1 MGVLLEDIG
10 THVEDTPPQPAP
22 REEPPV
28 EEPSLG
34 QEDDSLMD
42 CGEDDEEFDPLKR
55 TSSFTRSS
63 SFARSGSLSGQRGA
77 LVPVAAQPQS
87 QPSGDVMNQLAGISL
102 SSGGG
107 PVPVLPPDSMQQ
119 QQPVLQS
126 QLSMSELLNPMHS
139 VPNGGSPAASTTTS
153 QFVQGGVAMVAMPM
167 TTGAGAGVQPVA
179 YPHPTPYMVP
189 GSMVVNQQ
197 GVPVMYP
204 AHAPGVIYMNQ
215 AGMMGKLGG
224 DARPVQRPP
233 PTRELSPGPESGFG
247 FLGKSNKGAAFD
259 FVQDEMTQ
267 MKNK

>member
-1 MGVLLEDIG
+1 MRPPPSPPQ
-10 THVEDTPPQPAP
+10 DTPPQPAP

-28 EEPSLG
+28 EEPALG

-77 LVPVAAQPQS
+77 LVPVATQPQS

-107 PVPVLPPDSMQQ
+107 PVPVLPPDSVQQ

-153 QFVQGGVAMVAMPM
+153 QLVQGGVAMVAMPM

-189 GSMVVNQQ
+189 GGMVVNQQ
-197 GVPVMYP
+197 VSSLNGLLFVCKRVL
-204 AHAPGVIYMNQ
+204 HR
-215 AGMMGKLGG
+215 LGS
-224 DARPVQRPP
+224 
-233 PTRELSPGPESGFG
+233 LS
-247 FLGKSNKGAAFD
+247 LGSSPSSPDQGGLS
-259 FVQDEMTQ
+259 TLPR
-267 MKNK
+267 